1 VDFRL
6 PADFA
11 YDDEGDYEEEVVA
24 EGDLSDGYAFEDRS
38 TQFESLL
45 LRPPVFAAVSTP
57 EELRK
62 ALQAGVNHILVI
74 KHMDL
79 INARPEP
86 DLPRQMEALDN
97 AVGRVLNT
105 TLSIVVRPLHI
116 RRL

>member
-1 VDFRL
+1 MDFRL

-62 ALQAGVNHILVI
+62 ALQAGVNHIVVI

-79 INARPEP
+79 INARTEP

-116 RRL
+116 RRI